1 MRFQLHKQE
10 RKRAENC
17 CKTRFLEHSNENT
30 FRDRKAE
37 ATQEK
42 AGFSLTDEGTGDGE
56 DRGQLGVRMTTF
68 LVMGRRS
75 NSGMVTAFN
84 NVEPVDEILQKADRK
99 GKKLRRGVG
108 ILNFIAGL

>member
-1 MRFQLHKQE
+1 M
-10 RKRAENC
+10 
-17 CKTRFLEHSNENT
+17 
-30 FRDRKAE
+30 
-37 ATQEK
+37 
-42 AGFSLTDEGTGDGE
+42 
-56 DRGQLGVRMTTF
+56 RMTMF

-108 ILNFIAGL
+108 ILNFLAGL